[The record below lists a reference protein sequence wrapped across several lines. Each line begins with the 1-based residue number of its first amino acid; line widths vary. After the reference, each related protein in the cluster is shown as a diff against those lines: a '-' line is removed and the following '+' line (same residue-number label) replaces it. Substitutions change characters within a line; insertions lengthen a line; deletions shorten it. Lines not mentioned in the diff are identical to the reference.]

1 MSDSHYIH
9 IGRHTVHPVWR
20 LSSVSRFIATHLGA
34 PVSVLGEQASQA
46 ARVFTDSWNKFLFR
60 RFWWE
65 SISSRDV
72 DLVIDSYEN
81 VVLRNRFRW
90 TDSDREQA
98 QGFTGEVIQGTFSP
112 QATAML
118 TALFLRHTGKGLRI
132 VTDME
137 EANKKEDGAL
147 ICYGSSDSNF
157 KTFELEAE
165 SGGVLCQFTFN
176 DRGERGFRVGGNV
189 HSIEKRDGVTYDKAI
204 VLRLLTS
211 QRGSGQCQVVCAGL
225 SEWGSL
231 AAVHYLV
238 RNWRIL
244 HRRFDGFGQRRD
256 FCVLLEVPFG
266 HWQQA
271 RELAS
276 AVWWHRN
283 GCAK

>member
-9 IGRHTVHPVWR
+9 VGRHTVHPIWR
-20 LSSVSRFIATHLGA
+20 VSSLIRFAATYLGA
-34 PVSVLGEQASQA
+34 PVSVFAEQASQA

-60 RFWWE
+60 RFWGE
-65 SISSRDV
+65 SISSKDV

-90 TDSDREQA
+90 TDSDHKQT
-98 QGFTGEVIQGTFSP
+98 QGFSGEVIQGTFSP

-137 EANKKEDGAL
+137 QANKKGGAL

-176 DRGERGFRVGGNV
+176 DAGERGFRVGGNV
-189 HSIEKRDGVTYDKAI
+189 HCIEKRDGVTYDKAI
-204 VLRLLTS
+204 VLRLAG
-211 QRGSGQCQVVCAGL
+211 QQDAGQCQVVCAGL

-266 HWQQA
+266 LWEQA
-271 RELAS
+271 RERAS
-276 AVWWHRN
+276 AVWWHRS
-283 GCAK
+283 GRLK

>member
-1 MSDSHYIH
+1 MSDSHYVH
-9 IGRHTVHPVWR
+9 VGRHAPHPIWR
-20 LSSVSRFIATHLGA
+20 LSSLSRFIAAHLGA
-34 PVSVLGEQASQA
+34 PISVLAEQASEA

-60 RFWWE
+60 RFWGE

-90 TDSDREQA
+90 TDSDHKQA
-98 QGFTGEVIQGTFSP
+98 QGFTGEVIPGTFSP

-118 TALFLRHTGKGLRI
+118 TALFLRHSGKGLRI

-137 EANKKEDGAL
+137 EANKKDGAL

-165 SGGVLCQFTFN
+165 SGGALCQFTFN
-176 DRGERGFRVGGNV
+176 DSGERGFRVGGNV

-211 QRGSGQCQVVCAGL
+211 QRDSGQCQVVCAGL

-238 RNWRIL
+238 RNWKVL

-266 HWQQA
+266 HCEEA
-271 RELAS
+271 RELAA

-283 GCAK
+283 GHVK

>member
-1 MSDSHYIH
+1 MGDSHYIH
-9 IGRHTVHPVWR
+9 IRRHTVHPAWQLNSVW
-20 LSSVSRFIATHLGA
+20 RFIATHVGA
-34 PVSVLGEQASQA
+34 PVSVLAEQASQA
-46 ARVFTDSWNKFLFR
+46 ARVFTDSWSKFLFR
-60 RFWWE
+60 RFWGE
-65 SISSRDV
+65 SVSSGEI

-81 VVLRNRFRW
+81 VMLRNRFRW
-90 TDSDREQA
+90 RDSAHEHPED
-98 QGFTGEVIQGTFSP
+98 FTGEVVQGTFSP
-112 QATAML
+112 QATATL

-137 EANKKEDGAL
+137 EVNKKGGAL

-165 SGGVLCQFTFN
+165 SGGALCQSTFN
-176 DRGERGFRVGGNV
+176 DCGERGFRVGGNV

-204 VLRLLTS
+204 VLRLAG
-211 QRGSGQCQVVCAGL
+211 QQDAAQCQVVCAGL

-238 RNWRIL
+238 RNWKVL

-266 HWQQA
+266 NCDEA
-271 RELAS
+271 RELAA
-276 AVWWHRN
+276 AVWWNRN
-283 GCAK
+283 GHVK

>member
-9 IGRHTVHPVWR
+9 VGRHTVHPVWR
-20 LSSVSRFIATHLGA
+20 VSSLSRFVATYLGA
-34 PVSVLGEQASQA
+34 PVSVFAEQASQA

-60 RFWWE
+60 RFWGE
-65 SISSRDV
+65 SISSKDV

-90 TDSDREQA
+90 TDSDHKQT
-98 QGFTGEVIQGTFSP
+98 QGFSGEVIQGTFSP

-137 EANKKEDGAL
+137 QANKKGGAL

-176 DRGERGFRVGGNV
+176 DAGERGFRVGGNV

-204 VLRLLTS
+204 VLRLAG
-211 QRGSGQCQVVCAGL
+211 QQDAGQCQVVCAGL

-266 HWQQA
+266 LWEQA
-271 RELAS
+271 RERAS
-276 AVWWHRN
+276 AVWWHRS
-283 GCAK
+283 GRVK

>member
-1 MSDSHYIH
+1 M
-9 IGRHTVHPVWR
+9 HPIR
-20 LSSVSRFIATHLGA
+20 YGDLAPLSRFIAAHLGA
-34 PVSVLGEQASQA
+34 PISVLAEQASEA

-60 RFWWE
+60 RFWGE

-90 TDSDREQA
+90 TDSDHKQA
-98 QGFTGEVIQGTFSP
+98 QGFTGEVIPGTFSP

-118 TALFLRHTGKGLRI
+118 TALFLRHSGKGLRI

-137 EANKKEDGAL
+137 EANKKDGAL

-165 SGGVLCQFTFN
+165 SGGALCQFTFN
-176 DRGERGFRVGGNV
+176 DSGERGFRVGGNV

-211 QRGSGQCQVVCAGL
+211 QRDSGQCQVVCAGL

-238 RNWRIL
+238 RNWKVL

-266 HWQQA
+266 HCEEA
-271 RELAS
+271 RELAA

-283 GCAK
+283 GHVK

>member
-1 MSDSHYIH
+1 MSDSRYIH
-9 IGRHTVHPVWR
+9 IGRHTLHPMWP
-20 LSSVSRFIATHLGA
+20 LSSVSRFIASHLGA
-34 PVSVLGEQASQA
+34 PVSVLAQQATQA

-60 RFWWE
+60 RFWGE

-90 TDSDREQA
+90 TDSDHKQA
-98 QGFTGEVIQGTFSP
+98 EGFTGEVVQGTFSP
-112 QATAML
+112 QATATL

-137 EANKKEDGAL
+137 EANKKGGAL
-147 ICYGSSDSNF
+147 ICYGSPDSNF
-157 KTFELEAE
+157 KAFELEAE
-165 SGGVLCQFTFN
+165 SGGALCQSTFN
-176 DRGERGFRVGGNV
+176 DSGERGFRVGGNV

-204 VLRLLTS
+204 VLRLA
-211 QRGSGQCQVVCAGL
+211 GQQDAGECQVVCAGL

-238 RNWRIL
+238 TNWKVL

-266 HWQQA
+266 HCQEA

-283 GCAK
+283 GRAK

>member
-9 IGRHTVHPVWR
+9 IGRHTLHPIWR
-20 LSSVSRFIATHLGA
+20 RSSLSHFIAHLGA
-34 PVSVLGEQASQA
+34 PVSVLAEQANQA
-46 ARVFTDSWNKFLFR
+46 MRVFTDSWDKFRFR
-60 RFWWE
+60 RFWGE
-65 SISSRDV
+65 GLSSRDV

-90 TDSDREQA
+90 TDSA
-98 QGFTGEVIQGTFSP
+98 QQTRGLPGEVIQGTFSP
-112 QATAML
+112 QATAIL

-132 VTDME
+132 VTDMD
-137 EANKKEDGAL
+137 EANREDGAL

-204 VLRLLTS
+204 VLRLLTG
-211 QRGSGQCQVVCAGL
+211 QRDSGRCQVVCAGL

-238 RNWRIL
+238 SNWKVL

-256 FCVLLEVPFG
+256 FCLLLEVPFG
-266 HWQQA
+266 HCHEA
-271 RELAS
+271 RELVS
-276 AVWWHRN
+276 AVWWNRN
-283 GCAK
+283 GHGK

>member
-1 MSDSHYIH
+1 MSDSPYIH
-9 IGRHTVHPVWR
+9 IGRHAVRPVWR
-20 LSSVSRFIATHLGA
+20 LSSLSRFIGAHLGA
-34 PVSVLGEQASQA
+34 PVSVLAEQASQA
-46 ARVFTDSWNKFLFR
+46 TRVFTDSWNKFLFR
-60 RFWWE
+60 RFWGE
-65 SISSRDV
+65 SVASREI

-90 TDSDREQA
+90 TDSDHNQVH
-98 QGFTGEVIQGTFSP
+98 GFAGEVIPGTFSP

-118 TALFLRHTGKGLRI
+118 TALFLRQTGKGLRI

-137 EANKKEDGAL
+137 EANKSGTAL

-165 SGGVLCQFTFN
+165 SGGALCQFTFN
-176 DRGERGFRVGGNV
+176 DTGERAFRVGGNV
-189 HSIEKRDGVTYDKAI
+189 HSIEKRDGITYDKAI
-204 VLRLLTS
+204 VLRLAGQQT
-211 QRGSGQCQVVCAGL
+211 SGQCRVVCAGL

-238 RNWRIL
+238 SNWKSL
-244 HRRFDGFGQRRD
+244 HGRFDRFGERRD

-266 HWQQA
+266 HCEQA
-271 RELAS
+271 RERAS

-283 GCAK
+283 DALMK

>member
-9 IGRHTVHPVWR
+9 VGRHTVHPVWR
-20 LSSVSRFIATHLGA
+20 VSSLSRFVATYLGA
-34 PVSVLGEQASQA
+34 PVSVFAEQASQA

-60 RFWWE
+60 RFWGE
-65 SISSRDV
+65 SISSKDV

-90 TDSDREQA
+90 TDSDHKQT
-98 QGFTGEVIQGTFSP
+98 QGFSGEVIPGTFSP

-137 EANKKEDGAL
+137 QANKKGGAL

-176 DRGERGFRVGGNV
+176 DAGERGFRVGGNV

-204 VLRLLTS
+204 VLRLAG
-211 QRGSGQCQVVCAGL
+211 QQDAGQCQVVCAGL

-266 HWQQA
+266 LWEQA
-271 RELAS
+271 RERAS
-276 AVWWHRN
+276 AVWWHRS
-283 GCAK
+283 GRVK

>member
-9 IGRHTVHPVWR
+9 IGRRTVHPIWR
-20 LSSVSRFIATHLGA
+20 LSSVSRFIAAHLGA
-34 PVSVLGEQASQA
+34 PVSVLAEQASQA
-46 ARVFTDSWNKFLFR
+46 GRVFTDSWNKFLFR
-60 RFWWE
+60 RFWGE
-65 SISSRDV
+65 SISSKDV

-90 TDSDREQA
+90 SDSDHQQA
-98 QGFTGEVIQGTFSP
+98 QGFTGELIQGTFSP

-118 TALFLRHTGKGLRI
+118 TGLFLRHTGKGLRI

-137 EANKKEDGAL
+137 EASKKGGAL

-165 SGGVLCQFTFN
+165 SGGLLCQFTFN
-176 DRGERGFRVGGNV
+176 DKGERGFRVGGNV
-189 HSIEKRDGVTYDKAI
+189 HSIERRDGVIFDKAV
-204 VLRLLTS
+204 VLRLAS
-211 QRGSGQCQVVCAGL
+211 QQNAGQCQVVCAGL

-238 RNWRIL
+238 RNWRVL

-266 HWQQA
+266 QWEQA
-271 RELAS
+271 RERAS
-276 AVWWHRN
+276 AVWWHRS
-283 GCAK
+283 GRGK

>member
-1 MSDSHYIH
+1 MSDSHSIH
-9 IGRHTVHPVWR
+9 IGRDSLHPMWR
-20 LSSVSRFIATHLGA
+20 LNSVSRFIATHLGA
-34 PVSVLGEQASQA
+34 PVSVLAEQARQA
-46 ARVFTDSWNKFLFR
+46 GRVFTDSWNKFLFR
-60 RFWWE
+60 RFWGE
-65 SISSRDV
+65 STSSRDV
-72 DLVIDSYEN
+72 TLVIDSYEN

-90 TDSDREQA
+90 THTPRGQA
-98 QGFTGEVIQGTFSP
+98 EGFTGEVVQGTFSP

-118 TALFLRHTGKGLRI
+118 TAWFLRHTGKGLRI

-137 EANKKEDGAL
+137 EVNQTDGAL

-165 SGGVLCQFTFN
+165 SGGALCQFTFN

-189 HSIEKRDGVTYDKAI
+189 YSIENRGGVTYDKAI
-204 VLRLLTS
+204 VLRLTR
-211 QRGSGQCQVVCAGL
+211 QQDSGQCQVVCAGL

-238 RNWRIL
+238 RNWKAL
-244 HRRFDGFGQRRD
+244 HGRFDGFGQRRD

-266 HWQQA
+266 QYEEA

-283 GCAK
+283 GA

>member
-9 IGRHTVHPVWR
+9 IGRHTVHPMWR
-20 LSSVSRFIATHLGA
+20 FSFVSRFIGSHLGA
-34 PVSVLGEQASQA
+34 PVSVLAEQASQA

-60 RFWWE
+60 RFWGE

-90 TDSDREQA
+90 RDSARKSRED
-98 QGFTGEVIQGTFSP
+98 FTGEVVEGTFSP

-132 VTDME
+132 VTDVE
-137 EANKKEDGAL
+137 EANKQDGAV

-165 SGGVLCQFTFN
+165 SGGALCQFTFN
-176 DRGERGFRVGGNV
+176 DSGKRGFRVGGNV
-189 HSIEKRDGVTYDKAI
+189 YSIEKRDGVTYDKAI
-204 VLRLLTS
+204 LLRLLTRQQDS
-211 QRGSGQCQVVCAGL
+211 SQCQVVCAGL

-238 RNWRIL
+238 RNWKVL

-266 HWQQA
+266 HCEEA

-283 GCAK
+283 GRVK

>member
-1 MSDSHYIH
+1 M
-9 IGRHTVHPVWR
+9 HPIR
-20 LSSVSRFIATHLGA
+20 YGDLAPLSRFIAAHLGA
-34 PVSVLGEQASQA
+34 PISVLAEQASEA

-60 RFWWE
+60 RFWGE

-90 TDSDREQA
+90 TDSDHKQA
-98 QGFTGEVIQGTFSP
+98 QGFTGEVIPGTFSP

-118 TALFLRHTGKGLRI
+118 TALFLRHSGKGLRI

-137 EANKKEDGAL
+137 EANKKDGAL

-165 SGGVLCQFTFN
+165 SGGALCQFTFN
-176 DRGERGFRVGGNV
+176 DSGERGFRVGGNV

-211 QRGSGQCQVVCAGL
+211 QRVSGQCQVVCAGL

-238 RNWRIL
+238 RNWKVL

-266 HWQQA
+266 HCEEA
-271 RELAS
+271 RELAA

-283 GCAK
+283 GHVK